1 MAHALPYMNSPEES
15 PESTDYQWVDPGLP
29 PVRAD
34 ICQVLSSR
42 EETMLLFGARQQPFT
57 DSDRRATLDRRIV
70 LSPTLAKQLALSLRQ
85 LINEREMLPGSE
97 NATPAGQFRYAPGD
111 DDAPVAARPL
121 LQLVRNLDVGFG
133 FEKSVKLTAGSAL
146 TDRMILGV
154 RSALVDPDA
163 LRDLCRRIGM
173 PAAHLAQF
181 SEALPA
187 ANTVG
192 FGYEDSPEGGMYKVY
207 LEFWEQLRQRPQPD
221 SSPALLFLGFKWD
234 AGNPARAAVARYT
247 CYPMLNI
254 SGINRRLEALY
265 EGRSQ
270 SPSLQATQQIIAL
283 ASRRIGNDSF
293 VYVEAAEEGNPRKS
307 FDINF
312 YKAGLRVID
321 IAPALT
327 ALWQRYDIP
336 GAPGQSVSAQVGA
349 CPFGHL
355 SGGLGRDG
363 RDFLTMYYELEGI

>member
-1 MAHALPYMNSPEES
+1 MARSLTYMSTPEES
-15 PESTDYQWVDPGLP
+15 PESPAFQWVDPGLP

-42 EETMLLFGARQQPFT
+42 EETMLLFGARQTSFT
-57 DSDRRATLDRRIV
+57 DTDRRATLDRRIV
-70 LSPTLAKQLALSLRQ
+70 LSPSLAKQLALKLRH
-85 LINEREMLPGSE
+85 LINEREAMPDGV

-111 DDAPVAARPL
+111 EDAPAAARPL
-121 LQLVRNLDVGFG
+121 LQLVRAIDVGFG
-133 FEKSVKLTAGSAL
+133 FEKSVKFTAGSAL
-146 TDRMILGV
+146 TDRMILGI
-154 RSALVDPDA
+154 RSALADPDA
-163 LRDLCRRIGM
+163 LLGVCRQIGM
-173 PAAHLAQF
+173 PPAHLARF

-192 FGYEDSPEGGMYKVY
+192 FGYEGSPEGGMYKVY
-207 LEFWEQLRQRPQPD
+207 LEFWEQLRQRSQPD

-247 CYPMLNI
+247 CYPMLTI
-254 SGINRRLEALY
+254 SGINQRLDALY

-336 GAPGQSVSAQVGA
+336 GAPEQTVSAQVGA

-363 RDFLTMYYELEGI
+363 KDFLTMYYELEGI